1 MKTFHFLIVF
11 AAFALIASIG
21 LNSVTGESLTNSNFP
36 PPASPPLTYALSNSS
51 SPAASPPDSPSLTS
65 PSPDS
70 SPLIAAVP
78 EHSNITSYAG
88 PSTCLACHRQ
98 QAVSMFGSVHYQWTG
113 ATPNVP
119 NIPGNA
125 GKGELGFN
133 TYCGSVETSRHI
145 ACYSLSCRCRPCSQ
159 SDHERSAAL

>member
-11 AAFALIASIG
+11 AAFALVASIG
-21 LNSVTGESLTNSNFP
+21 LNSVTGETLTNSNFP
-36 PPASPPLTYALSNSS
+36 PPAAPPLAHPLSNSS
-51 SPAASPPDSPSLTS
+51 SLTDSPQNPPSLTS
-65 PSPDS
+65 PFPNS
-70 SPLIAAVP
+70 SPLIAAVVP

-125 GKGELGFN
+125 GKADW
-133 TYCGSVETSRHI
+133 GSTPTADRW
-145 ACYSLSCRCRPCSQ
+145 RP
-159 SDHERSAAL
+159 RGT